1 MIELLQSW
9 IDTHETRRLAERLL
23 NPLHVEESP
32 HAPREVSPLEPG
44 DISDFRAVDAAWS
57 AFCQHLYQQILCD
70 GVLIFDAAGHLLFQD
85 RPLSHLHHFA
95 RQHVAAVCA
104 QSGYHAQMKISSR
117 QRLELIHLAHSQGA
131 VMLGLVV
138 EIPLSKGLVH
148 AVTTQ
153 GGSATAP

>member
-23 NPLHVEESP
+23 NPHHIEDASP
-32 HAPREVSPLEPG
+32 SPRPGSPLEPS

-85 RPLSHLHHFA
+85 RPLAHLHHFA
-95 RQHVAAVCA
+95 RQHVATVCT
-104 QSGYHAQMKISSR
+104 QSGYHAQLKISSR
-117 QRLELIHLAHSQGA
+117 QRLEMIRLAHSQGA
-131 VMLGLVV
+131 VMLGLIV
-138 EIPLSKGLVH
+138 EIPLSSGLVH
-148 AVTTQ
+148 AVT
-153 GGSATAP
+153 ANAEPMAPL